1 MKTITRIAV
10 FAVAGVM
17 IAGGVYAQFAKPEDA
32 IKYRKATMFMIAQH
46 FKRMGAAVQGKTPY
60 DKQSFAKNAEV
71 VKMLATLP
79 WEATLVPGTD
89 KGDTTLSPAV
99 FSKKDDFLKTAQAF
113 EEGAAKLAETSRGD
127 DFNAIKAQFGT
138 VAQSCKGCHK
148 PFRK

>member
-1 MKTITRIAV
+1 
-10 FAVAGVM
+10 
-17 IAGGVYAQFAKPEDA
+17 
-32 IKYRKATMFMIAQH
+32 MFMIAQH
-46 FKRMGAAVQGKTPY
+46 FKRMGAAVQGKVPY

-99 FSKKDDFLKTAQAF
+99 FSKKDDFLKAAQSF
-113 EEGAAKLAETSRGD
+113 QDGSAKLAETSRGD
-127 DFNAIKAQFGT
+127 DFNAIKAQFGA